1 MRCYI
6 ELDANALKANYQ
18 ILAKASEPATLIPV
32 VKSNA
37 YGHGLKE
44 TLLIL
49 DQLNPPWLAVNYI
62 QEGLELRSLG
72 YSGRIM
78 VVGPPEP
85 KSVEVAARA
94 NIEVI
99 IGDFDFLSVW
109 QESKIR
115 PTAHIKI
122 DTGMSRQGF
131 LLEECAQVIAKLH
144 EFKSQIYGIS
154 SHFANVEDVLAH
166 DYANKQL
173 STFKQSLEMFTA
185 AGFKLSP
192 HMASSASTLLL
203 DESLFDYTRVG
214 ISLYGFWPSSKT
226 RLSYLQTKQTVAD
239 LKPVLSWK
247 TEISSVKSVK
257 KGHYIGYGCTYKA
270 THDMTIAVLPVGYY
284 EGYPRLAGEK
294 GSYVLYRGERCPIV
308 GRVCMNMMMIDISHI
323 HQPES
328 GQSVTLLGKDG
339 TEIIRAEDIAEWAET
354 IHYELVTCLNPAI
367 PRRIM

>member
-6 ELDANALKANYQ
+6 ELDAKALKANYK
-18 ILAKASEPATLIPV
+18 ILSEASAPATLIPV

-44 TLLIL
+44 TVAIL
-49 DQLNPPWLAVNYI
+49 DELNPQWLAVNYI

-72 YSGRIM
+72 YSGRVL

-85 KSVEVAARA
+85 KSIEVAAKA

-99 IGDFDFLSVW
+99 IGDFDFLKAW
-109 QESKIR
+109 KERKLR

-131 LLEECAQVIAKLH
+131 LAEQCDKVIEQLKD
-144 EFKSQIYGIS
+144 FKSQVYGIS

-166 DYANKQL
+166 DYANHQL
-173 STFKQSLEMFTA
+173 STFQRVLETFTSG
-185 AGFKLSP
+185 GFKLHP
-192 HMASSASTLLL
+192 HMASSASTLLI

-226 RLSYLQTKQTVAD
+226 KLSYLQTKQKVGE
-239 LKPVLSWK
+239 LSPVLSWR
-247 TEISSVKSVK
+247 TEVSSIKSVK
-257 KGHYIGYGCTYKA
+257 KGQYIGYGCTFKA

-308 GRVCMNMMMIDISHI
+308 GRVCMNMMMIDVSHI
-323 HQPES
+323 HHPET
-328 GQSVTLLGKDG
+328 GQVVTLIGKDG
-339 TEIIRAEDIAEWAET
+339 AELVTAEDIAEWAET

>member
-6 ELDANALKANYQ
+6 ELDANALKTNYK
-18 ILAKASEPATLIPV
+18 ILSEASAPAILIPV

-44 TLLIL
+44 TVSIL
-49 DQLNPPWLAVNYI
+49 DELRPPWLAVNYI
-62 QEGLELRSLG
+62 NEGLELRSFG
-72 YSGRIM
+72 YSGRVM

-85 KSVEVAARA
+85 KSIEVAAKS

-99 IGDFDFLSVW
+99 IGDFDFLKAW
-109 QESKIR
+109 KERKIR

-131 LLEECAQVIAKLH
+131 LPEQSGKVIEQLKG
-144 EFKSQIYGIS
+144 FKSQVYGIS

-166 DYANKQL
+166 DYANQQL
-173 STFKQSLEMFTA
+173 SGFRHALEQFAA

-203 DESLFDYTRVG
+203 DDSLFDYTRVG
-214 ISLYGFWPSSKT
+214 ISMYGFWPSSKT
-226 RLSYLQTKQTVAD
+226 KLSYLQTKQKVAA
-239 LKPVLSWK
+239 LEPVLSWK
-247 TEISSVKSVK
+247 TEVSSIKSVK
-257 KGHYIGYGCTYKA
+257 KGHYVGYGCTFKA

-294 GSYVLYRGERCPIV
+294 GSYVIYHGERCPIV
-308 GRVCMNMMMIDISHI
+308 GRVCMNMMMIDVSHI
-323 HQPES
+323 DHPKV
-328 GQSVTLLGKDG
+328 GQVVTLIGKDG
-339 TEIIRAEDIAEWAET
+339 SELVKAEDIADWAET

-367 PRRIM
+367 PRHIV